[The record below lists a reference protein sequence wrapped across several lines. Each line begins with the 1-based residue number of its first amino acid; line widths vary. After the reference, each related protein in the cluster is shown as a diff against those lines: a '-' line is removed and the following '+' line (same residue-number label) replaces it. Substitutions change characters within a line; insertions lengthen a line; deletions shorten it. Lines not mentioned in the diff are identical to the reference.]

1 MPSADLR
8 TGRRPTSKRSARAAK
23 TPDKVLQYVL
33 SSPWAISEPGLHRVL
48 AIASRLTIAPQAL
61 EQRSGKRLDNTRL
74 VTVRDGIATIAV
86 RGPLVK
92 RASWFDAV
100 SGASDYEAI
109 ARDLRTSLD
118 DREVESI
125 VLMID
130 SPGGEVSGCSELARQ
145 IRDARSEKP
154 IHAYVSG
161 ECCSAAYWLASAC
174 TEIHV
179 ADTALVGNLG
189 VLMTMVDDSRRMKA
203 EGLERITI
211 VSSQTPAKPH
221 DLRTEPGRERV
232 QAICDTLADV
242 FLGAVAAGRGVD
254 VDTVLADYGSGGVF
268 VGAEA
273 VTQGLADGVTTYE
286 ALCASL
292 TGAESGTTITPSREI
307 DMPALKKGRAQAGRA
322 TPKAKA
328 TAKATAKP
336 KAKPA
341 PSRARAEDEEELDD
355 EAPEDE
361 QPTAS
366 EMEDDDEETP
376 EASTDEA
383 DDEEDPEAAM
393 DEETDEEYPAKG
405 KRTKAAASLA
415 GVRGEARK
423 AERERILGI
432 LGYSERFGVKALL
445 PFIEDPTCTREK
457 AAAAL
462 LEMPSSRSTRLQALK
477 GDDQAISQ
485 APTRT
490 APAAAMGKTGTRL
503 LSALARVSPNSLPP
517 AMKASL
523 TSSN

>member
-8 TGRRPTSKRSARAAK
+8 TGRRPASKRSARAAK
-23 TPDKVLQYVL
+23 TPDKVMQYVL

-86 RGPLVK
+86 NGPLVK

-189 VLMTMVDDSRRMKA
+189 VLMTMVDDSRRMRA

-221 DLRTEPGRERV
+221 NPSTEPGRERV
-232 QAICDTLADV
+232 QAIVDTLADV
-242 FLGAVAAGRGVD
+242 FLGAVASGRGVD

-328 TAKATAKP
+328 TAKP
-336 KAKPA
+336 KAKPVR
-341 PSRARAEDEEELDD
+341 SRARAEEEQRDEEALDD

-366 EMEDDDEETP
+366 EMEDDEEETP
-376 EASTDEA
+376 AASTEE
-383 DDEEDPEAAM
+383 DDEGDPEATM
-393 DEETDEEYPAKG
+393 DEDEEEYPAKG
-405 KRTKAAASLA
+405 KRSKAAASLA

-477 GDDQAISQ
+477 GDDQAINQ